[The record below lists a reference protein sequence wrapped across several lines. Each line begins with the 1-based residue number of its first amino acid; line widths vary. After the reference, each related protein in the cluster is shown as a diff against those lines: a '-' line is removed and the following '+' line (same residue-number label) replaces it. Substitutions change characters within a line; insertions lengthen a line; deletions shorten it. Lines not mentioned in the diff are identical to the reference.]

1 MCWTAYSI
9 LHEKRMKDSLLS
21 DQLELEFLVTSKLAS
36 VRFEYVDESYFTGS
50 RKMKLVD
57 DRREKVSP

>member
-1 MCWTAYSI
+1 MCCTEYSI
-9 LHEKRMKDSLLS
+9 LHEKRTKDSLLS

-36 VRFEYVDESYFTGS
+36 VRFEYVDESYFAGS